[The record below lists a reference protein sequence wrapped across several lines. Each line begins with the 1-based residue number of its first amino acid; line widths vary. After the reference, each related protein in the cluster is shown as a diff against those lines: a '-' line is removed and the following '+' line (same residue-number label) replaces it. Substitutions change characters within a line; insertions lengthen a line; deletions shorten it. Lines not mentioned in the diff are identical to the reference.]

1 MVDPVLHEGMF
12 SHQFYNVVHI
22 VGLVLMMTALGG
34 MVVAGASAAGPG
46 PRWIRWMTLGFHGFG
61 AFLILL
67 GGFGMLA
74 RLGIVAGHSWPGW
87 IWAKVIIWGLLGVAA
102 VLPLRFPRTALP
114 LLLLLPVLGGTA
126 AYMAIYKP
134 F

>member
-1 MVDPVLHEGMF
+1 MF

-22 VGLVLMMTALGG
+22 VGIVLIMAALGG
-34 MVVAGASAAGPG
+34 IAASAESPARPAWTRRGS
-46 PRWIRWMTLGFHGFG
+46 LAFHLIGV
-61 AFLILL
+61 FLILL

-74 RLGIVAGHSWPGW
+74 RLGIVQGSSWPGW
-87 IWAKVIIWGLLGVAA
+87 IWAKVVIWGILGVAA
-102 VLPLRFPRTALP
+102 FVPRRFPRTALP
-114 LLLLLPVLGGTA
+114 VMAALPLLGGLA

>member
-1 MVDPVLHEGMF
+1 MF

-22 VGLVLMMTALGG
+22 VGIVLIMAAIGGATVSAEATSRARWTRSASLAFHLLG
-34 MVVAGASAAGPG
+34 
-46 PRWIRWMTLGFHGFG
+46 I
-61 AFLILL
+61 FLILL

-74 RLGIVAGHSWPGW
+74 RLGIVQGSSWPGW
-87 IWAKVIIWGLLGVAA
+87 IWAKVIIWGILGVVAF
-102 VLPLRFPRTALP
+102 VPRRFPSTALPVMLALP
-114 LLLLLPVLGGTA
+114 LLGGLA

>member
-1 MVDPVLHEGMF
+1 MI
-12 SHQFYNVVHI
+12 SHSVYKVIHLI
-22 VGLVLMMTALGG
+22 GLILLMSALGG
-34 MVVAGASAAGPG
+34 AAVRAMVATAGGPGASPATRRLLA
-46 PRWIRWMTLGFHGFG
+46 ILHGVG

-74 RLGIVAGHSWPGW
+74 RLGAMHGAFPGW
-87 IWAKVIIWGLLGVAA
+87 VWVKIVVWGLLAVALM
-102 VLPLRFPRTALP
+102 VPRRRPGLALP
-114 LLLLLPVLGGTA
+114 LLLALPVLGGLA